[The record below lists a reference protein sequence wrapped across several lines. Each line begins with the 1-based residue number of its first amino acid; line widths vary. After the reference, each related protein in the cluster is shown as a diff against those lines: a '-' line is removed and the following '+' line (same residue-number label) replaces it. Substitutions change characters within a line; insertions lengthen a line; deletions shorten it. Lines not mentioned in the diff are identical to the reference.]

1 MKIECKNIQ
10 EQIPCFIAG
19 TLSEQESKNVQS
31 HIEACPVCRDYKEAM
46 QRDDRLLI
54 DYADSMRLSIA
65 RMEREVRS
73 AIESTQPVRGRQQL
87 SDVIL
92 HFMESKFTRFAAA
105 AVLIIALSF
114 VAGLAWGSRHNS
126 ERIRASLEASLKH
139 DLQSAIA
146 DSAASI
152 REGLRDE
159 YQKDLNNYAVQTMAA
174 TNQLLSQLVTAI
186 ITSRSQDMEGIAAT
200 LGQIEVN
207 RLRENNELRKDLVT
221 FASYTDERLS
231 QTQEKMAELW
241 DYTRLGDNQ
250 ENSDNGF

>member
-19 TLSEQESKNVQS
+19 TLSQQESKNVQS
-31 HIEACPVCRDYKEAM
+31 HIEACPVCREYKEAM

-73 AIESTQPVRGRQQL
+73 AIESKPVHHRPQL

-159 YQKDLNNYAVQTMAA
+159 YQKDLNNYAIQNMAA

-186 ITSRSQDMEGIAAT
+186 VTSRSQDMEGIAAT
-200 LGQIEVN
+200 LGQIEAN

-241 DYTRLGDNQ
+241 DYARPSDNQ